1 MPSIS
6 VSDPVTS
13 PRVRFAPSP
22 TGYLHVGGARTALF
36 NWLFA
41 RHFGGTLV
49 LRIEDT
55 DLERSTPEMVE
66 GILQGMRWLGLDWDE
81 GPYYQT
87 QRVDLYRSAA
97 DKLLESDAAY
107 YCFCSKEDLEQRR
120 KKAAAE
126 GRPPKYEGICRKLY
140 RAEAASRKA
149 ASEAAAVRFAI
160 PQGGSTSFNDAVFG
174 KVEFAN
180 SELEDFVLL
189 RSDGNPTYHLSVV
202 ADDIDLRITHIIRGA
217 DHISNTPKQALLYQ
231 ALGAALP
238 VFAHVPLILG
248 ADKTRLSKRHGATS
262 VMAYSD
268 EGIVPEAFR
277 NFLALLGW
285 TPPEGT
291 SEILGDAELVRLFG
305 VEGISR
311 SNAVF
316 DRAKLDWFNTEYI
329 RAYPAERLL
338 PLIEEEWRKVGL
350 HVEIED
356 ERSSK
361 EGGNGAQRISLSI
374 NDQREPN
381 PAQSGTST
389 APHRPNQH
397 DTSPARKRASAAPSG
412 RNQQETSPDGA
423 KYVSPGH
430 QPWVG
435 GRGDQSPVRT
445 AQDPGRQWLLS
456 TIDLLKPRARS
467 LKDFAGSFRA
477 FFTDDFEP
485 DPAAVE
491 KFLKDAQ
498 VRQLLVEL
506 GKRYAALQDFTEA
519 ETETILRDFAAEKG
533 VKAGALING
542 ARVAL
547 TGQGVAPSLFAVM
560 VALGQPRTAARL
572 QSVEELANRVLVRS

>member
-1 MPSIS
+1 MPRIS
-6 VSDPVTS
+6 VSDPAAS

-55 DLERSTPEMVE
+55 DVERSTPEMVE
-66 GILQGMRWLGLDWDE
+66 GILHGLHWLGLDWDE
-81 GPYYQT
+81 GPYLQT
-87 QRVDLYRSAA
+87 QRLSLYLAAA
-97 DKLLESDAAY
+97 DRLIESGAAY

-120 KKAAAE
+120 KKAAEE
-126 GRPPKYEGICRKLY
+126 GRPPKYEGTCRKLG
-140 RAEAASRKA
+140 RAEASSRKA
-149 ASEAAAVRFAI
+149 AVEPAAVRFAI
-160 PQGGSTSFNDAVFG
+160 PEGGSTSFDDAVFG

-189 RSDGNPTYHLSVV
+189 RSDGSPTYHLSVV
-202 ADDIDLRITHIIRGA
+202 ADDIDLRITHILRGA
-217 DHISNTPKQALLYQ
+217 DHISNTPKQVLLYQ
-231 ALGAALP
+231 ALDAALP

-262 VMAYSD
+262 VMAYRD
-268 EGIVPEAFR
+268 EGIIPEAFR

-285 TPPEGT
+285 TSPEGT
-291 SEILGDAELVRLFG
+291 PEVLADAELIRLFG
-305 VEGISR
+305 LEGISR

-338 PLIEEEWRKVGL
+338 PLIEEEWQKAEL
-350 HVEIED
+350 QVEIKNHAG
-356 ERSSK
+356 SS
-361 EGGNGAQRISLSI
+361 QLSS
-374 NDQREPN
+374 DHPR
-381 PAQSGTST
+381 TST
-389 APHRPNQH
+389 AGTDGGVSPH
-397 DTSPARKRASAAPSG
+397 G
-412 RNQQETSPDGA
+412 RNQHEISPGGA
-423 KYVSPGH
+423 ENVSPGRKS
-430 QPWVG
+430 WVG
-435 GRGDQSPVRT
+435 AQGDQSPVGT
-445 AQDPGRQWLLS
+445 AESRDRAWLLS

-491 KFLKDAQ
+491 KFLKDES
-498 VRQLLVEL
+498 VRRLLVEL
-506 GKRYAALQDFTEA
+506 GERYAQAADFTEA
-519 ETETILRDFAAEKG
+519 SIEKILRDFAAEKG

-547 TGQGVAPSLFAVM
+547 TGQAVAPSLFAVM
-560 VALGQPRTAARL
+560 VALGKKKTVARMKI
-572 QSVEELANRVLVRS
+572 VESIASRALVTKS